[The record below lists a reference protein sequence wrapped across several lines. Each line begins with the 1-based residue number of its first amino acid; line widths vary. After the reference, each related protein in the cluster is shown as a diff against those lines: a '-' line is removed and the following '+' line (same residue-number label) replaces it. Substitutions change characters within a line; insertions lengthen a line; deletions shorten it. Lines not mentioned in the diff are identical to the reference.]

1 MFDKNVILHT
11 TYAYSY
17 MHFKGIQSVA
27 SLNKSKKWIKYM
39 KNENIMIK
47 TIIHMQHIC
56 LSYFAI

>member
-1 MFDKNVILHT
+1 MI
-11 TYAYSY
+11 SY

-47 TIIHMQHIC
+47 TIIHMQHIY